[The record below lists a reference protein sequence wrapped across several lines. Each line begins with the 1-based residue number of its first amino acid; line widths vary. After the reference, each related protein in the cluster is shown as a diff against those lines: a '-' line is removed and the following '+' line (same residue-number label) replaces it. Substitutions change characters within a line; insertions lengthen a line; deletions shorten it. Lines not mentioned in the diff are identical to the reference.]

1 MLAKTD
7 EGPAVEPSLPDAA
20 HLPEPELDASGTEI
34 VHGDI
39 EAPLHQYGKLYEYQH
54 WRDYTDRFLQGT
66 RYGYDPK
73 VPPLTQAQFREMP
86 SEIFHAVAGA
96 IAGGLKG
103 EKIALEC
110 SAFLCAHA
118 PDENT
123 RAFLA
128 TQVADEARHVEVFSK
143 RLYRMGFTDLE
154 ATMKKYVGERMY
166 EFHEHMRERV
176 CESRDFVG
184 GVVGQN
190 LALEGLALGFF
201 EFYAFLLRDLDP
213 GTSQILD
220 TVLQDERRHV
230 GFGLVQLRGM
240 IDQEPEKRSYVR
252 ETLAL
257 LSSKM
262 MGIFEENAENMA
274 QLGVDAQEA
283 MRRVNKYHQSHLKRL
298 GLDANVI

>member
-1 MLAKTD
+1 MHAKTD

-20 HLPEPELDASGTEI
+20 HLPEPELEASGTEI
-34 VHGDI
+34 VHGHIDTS
-39 EAPLHQYGKLYEYQH
+39 LNQYGKLYEYQH
-54 WRDYTDRFLQGT
+54 WRDYTDRFLTGT

-73 VPPLTQAQFREMP
+73 VPPLTQAQFRDMP

-103 EKIALEC
+103 EMIALEC

-154 ATMKKYVGERMY
+154 ATMKKYVGKRMY
-166 EFHEHMRERV
+166 EFHDHMRERV
-176 CESRDFVG
+176 CESRDFLG
-184 GVVGQN
+184 GVIGQN

-201 EFYAFLLRDLDP
+201 EFYSVLLRDLDP

-230 GFGLVQLRGM
+230 GFGLVQLRNM
-240 IDQEPEKRSYVR
+240 MDQEPEKRSHVL
-252 ETLAL
+252 ETLAF
-257 LSSKM
+257 LSQKM
-262 MGIFEENAENMA
+262 MANISKSNAVQGN
-274 QLGVDAQEA
+274 
-283 MRRVNKYHQSHLKRL
+283 
-298 GLDANVI
+298 

>member
-1 MLAKTD
+1 MLYKTE
-7 EGPAVEPSLPDAA
+7 EGPAIAPSLPEAD
-20 HLPEPELDASGTEI
+20 HLPEPQVEASGTEI

-39 EAPLHQYGKLYEYQH
+39 EVPLEQYGKLYEYQH
-54 WRDYTDRFLQGT
+54 WRDYTDRFLTGT
-66 RYGYDPK
+66 RFGYNPQT
-73 VPPLTQAQFREMP
+73 PPLTQEQFRELP

-184 GVVGQN
+184 GVIGQN

-201 EFYAFLLRDLDP
+201 
-213 GTSQILD
+213 
-220 TVLQDERRHV
+220 
-230 GFGLVQLRGM
+230 
-240 IDQEPEKRSYVR
+240 
-252 ETLAL
+252 
-257 LSSKM
+257 
-262 MGIFEENAENMA
+262 
-274 QLGVDAQEA
+274 
-283 MRRVNKYHQSHLKRL
+283 
-298 GLDANVI
+298 